1 MRARLSFFSL
11 FSGNLIWKMSPLAL
25 GELLGMFVNTL
36 TGDTKCLVQDC
47 ENLQLLIQ
55 MQLSESRK
63 TFSNFLFH
71 FWNLHQILNILK
83 KRMIVIANVFPKLQ
97 TVEILVRPLFKWRC
111 YRTPFDSQYVKAS
124 QILSKSP

>member
-83 KRMIVIANVFPKLQ
+83 KRMIVIANIFAKLE
-97 TVEILVRPLFKWRC
+97 TVKNLFRPLSKNRRLRRHFE
-111 YRTPFDSQYVKAS
+111 SQHVKVS
-124 QILSKSP
+124 QILAESL

>member
-1 MRARLSFFSL
+1 MRARFSFFSL

-36 TGDTKCLVQDC
+36 TADTKCLVQDC

-83 KRMIVIANVFPKLQ
+83 KRMIVRANVFPKLK
-97 TVEILVRPLFKWRC
+97 TVKILVRPL
-111 YRTPFDSQYVKAS
+111 
-124 QILSKSP
+124 SK